1 MTWTAASSP
10 RLTRCNT
17 VWRET
22 PSAHCLAHRQEV
34 LTGITVEAILEVF
47 GEANTPRCARCRLLA
62 GNNAVWGCP
71 VSVDGLS
78 AYSLRL
84 GHDGLHVGFVG
95 YRW

>member
-47 GEANTPRCARCRLLA
+47 GEADTPRGAGCRLLA
-62 GNNAVWGCP
+62 VNNAVIEQAMDGRWG
-71 VSVDGLS
+71 DTK
-78 AYSLRL
+78 
-84 GHDGLHVGFVG
+84 HDGGLLD
-95 YRW
+95 RQ